1 MRKISAKNFERCTP
15 EQVHHFL
22 TALFK
27 QCDERGLQL
36 HTVHVS
42 RNNASGTITDVRLSY
57 TET

>member
-1 MRKISAKNFERCTP
+1 MRKIPTKNFERCTP
-15 EQVHHFL
+15 EQAHRFL

-42 RNNASGTITDVRLSY
+42 RNNASGAITDVRLSY